1 MGNSQSRVARR
12 TSHIATTATVAA
24 ALAFAIAI
32 ISTATIDAHKG
43 ITSKYTYND
52 DVYPILRDKCGR
64 CHAEGGP
71 APMSLLKYSIDAGG
85 AAAWAESIRENLVSE
100 AMPPWYVDPTGPAVK
115 NNRGL
120 TARELDTIVTW
131 ATGGTPQGN
140 LNKKPLDAPISVNW
154 TLGKPDV
161 SIPMAK
167 PFTLGPGDDAG
178 HARRVAADEL
188 H

>member
-1 MGNSQSRVARR
+1 
-12 TSHIATTATVAA
+12 
-24 ALAFAIAI
+24 AFAIAMI
-32 ISTATIDAHKG
+32 ATTTIDAHKG

-100 AMPPWYVDPTGPAVK
+100 AMPPWYADPTGPTVK

-120 TARELDTIVTW
+120 TARELDTGVTR
-131 ATGGTPQGN
+131 AAGGTPQGN
-140 LNKKPLDAPISVNW
+140 LNHKPAALPIHASW

-161 SIPMAK
+161 AIPMEEPK
-167 PFTLGPGDDAG
+167 T
-178 HARRVAADEL
+178 
-188 H
+188 